1 MTIVTACEI
10 QKEDLGAFGI
20 QQEGFGVIVSQE
32 GVPNLKI
39 GDRLLEIEG
48 MNALKITR
56 EDWDSLKTGL
66 NYPCNAVLMR
76 AQTISKDYCD
86 KEGTD
91 VNNLKEDIALIQSR
105 LEQKLSDGRNTST
118 ELEIVQK
125 EKKAMLQ
132 ENTRLHHRI
141 AYLEEHTKD
150 LQMGLKQ
157 VNDIND
163 LTDNNVS

>member
-1 MTIVTACEI
+1 M
-10 QKEDLGAFGI
+10 
-20 QQEGFGVIVSQE
+20 
-32 GVPNLKI
+32 KI
-39 GDRLLEIEG
+39 GDRLLELDG
-48 MNALKITR
+48 NNVLKITR
-56 EDWDSLKTGL
+56 EDWDSLKPEM
-66 NYPCNAVLMR
+66 NYPCKAVFMR
-76 AQTISKDYCD
+76 AKTISKDYCD

-91 VNNLKEDIALIQSR
+91 VNNLQEDIALIQSR

-125 EKKAMLQ
+125 EKKAMMQ

-157 VNDIND
+157 V
-163 LTDNNVS
+163 TY